1 METIAVYWEPTIKT
15 YGFKEVSD
23 VSLVR
28 MASDDLAKIGALI
41 HDLDPVKN
49 EFALLWNYNDTQND
63 TQNDTRSICLGMPGK
78 DRRHAVELLK
88 QKCLSENID
97 FIGETYPVGLVYF
110 HGPHYG
116 DRYGIAETVFKTLDG
131 KVEIIAAGFSG
142 AAVYLVFPMDDVK
155 TAVSLLSQTFE
166 TPDSYHE

>member
-1 METIAVYWEPTIKT
+1 METVAIYWEPTIKT
-15 YGFKEVSD
+15 YGFNEIPD

-28 MASDDLAKIGALI
+28 MASDDLAKIGSLI

-49 EFALLWNYNDTQND
+49 EFALLWNHNDTN
-63 TQNDTRSICLGMPGK
+63 SLCLAIPGK
-78 DRRHAVELLK
+78 DRRHAVELIE

-131 KVEIIAAGFSG
+131 KVQIIAAGFSG
-142 AAVYLVFPMDDVK
+142 AAVYLVFSSDDVK

-166 TPDSYHE
+166 TPDSDHE